1 MSIQAVAWVLE
12 HSEATL
18 ADRLVLIA
26 IANHCDGRGVNA
38 WPAAERIAH
47 EAKVHRATVFRALET
62 LEESGELT
70 VKRRPGRPNTY
81 GIPSLMG
88 SQDATGRGVADCDGG
103 VANDAQRGRR
113 LRPEPLRTVNEP
125 SPAHAREGITMP
137 NGLDSETRK
146 RGVEFFKALRTGQT
160 DPDIA

>member
-38 WPAAERIAH
+38 WPAAERIAL
-47 EAKVHRATVFRALET
+47 EARVHRASVFRAIET
-62 LEESGELT
+62 LEASGELT

-81 GIPSLMG
+81 GIAAMMG
-88 SQDATGRGVADCDGG
+88 SQDATRAGVADCDGG
-103 VANDAQRGRR
+103 VANDAQRGRT
-113 LRPEPLRTVNEP
+113 LRPEPLRTVHEP
-125 SPAHAREGITMP
+125 SPARAREAITLP
-137 NGLDSETRK
+137 NGLDKETRK
-146 RGVEFFKALRTGQT
+146 RGAEFFKALRAGQT
-160 DPDIA
+160 DPESA